1 MTTSPWH
8 CHFCSTARDIVTP
21 LLSVSCDLW
30 LTWFTFPISVTN
42 AEWTN
47 IYVHLDIVETKLLK
61 SYFSPH
67 NTQPNFF
74 CMRWLLIPPFFSWE
88 SSVNSLESF
97 VRWSK
102 YIVELYVTPPHF
114 DIAITSHLHKHQNT
128 CEMLSMCLC
137 KGFHVKQVDQISKMN
152 VSLKHFYDELKAK
165 QKPPRIKFYK
175 HCIEPWVSFLDC
187 SWHVTRDS
195 ELWQWRDLW
204 HTHSR
209 SLLSSGSWGN
219 TSNTALKFRKKYFRP
234 GKNSTL

>member
-1 MTTSPWH
+1 MNEYL
-8 CHFCSTARDIVTP
+8 C
-21 LLSVSCDLW
+21 
-30 LTWFTFPISVTN
+30 TFRYCWN
-42 AEWTN
+42 K
-47 IYVHLDIVETKLLK
+47 IVEELLFSTQHTTKL
-61 SYFSPH
+61 
-67 NTQPNFF
+67 F

-152 VSLKHFYDELKAK
+152 VSIKHFYDELKAK

-175 HCIEPWVSFLDC
+175 HRIEPWVSFLDC
-187 SWHVTRDS
+187 SWHVTVSCDS
-195 ELWQWRDLW
+195 DVICD
-204 HTHSR
+204 TPTR